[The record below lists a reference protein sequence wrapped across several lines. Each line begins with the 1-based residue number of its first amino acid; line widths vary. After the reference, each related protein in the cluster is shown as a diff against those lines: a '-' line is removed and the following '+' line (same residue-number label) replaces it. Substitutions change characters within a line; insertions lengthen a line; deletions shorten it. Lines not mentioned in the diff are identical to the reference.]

1 MPVTIKDIA
10 RIAGVNHSTV
20 SRCLNDKPGVSDA
33 VRAEIKKI
41 AADLGFEFNAN
52 ARGLNTSKTNTIGII
67 MDEDYQTGNLHFFT
81 NTFLRHIRQ
90 RLEKEDLDTIT
101 TFPRNN
107 VTGKDNIRKLVKRRR
122 VDGLIILSS
131 AVTKETVD
139 FLRERSVPFIF
150 SHRIP
155 PEDFGQVNGVYCD
168 HYRGGYLAT
177 ERLIE
182 RGCRN
187 ILCLVREDDR
197 DEFNQRT
204 RGYEAAL
211 KDAGLPVNP
220 DHIVPGGYS
229 LNCGKETVKR
239 LEPLLDSID
248 GIFAHTDV
256 LALGV
261 MKELK
266 KRGINIPG
274 DIALI
279 GYDDIEL
286 CSYVEP
292 GLSSISQPSRDISVE
307 TCDRLLRLMA
317 GEELMEK
324 TVLPPRIVLR
334 ESC

>member
-41 AADLGFEFNAN
+41 AEDLGFEFNAN

-67 MDEDYQTGNLHFFT
+67 MDEDYQTANLHFFT
-81 NTFLRHIRQ
+81 NAFLRHIRQ

-107 VTGKDNIRKLVKRRR
+107 VTDKDNIRKLVKRRR
-122 VDGLIILSS
+122 VDGLIILCSGI
-131 AVTKETVD
+131 TRETVD
-139 FLRERSVPFIF
+139 FLRDRSVPFVF
-150 SHRIP
+150 SHKIP
-155 PEDFGQVNGVYCD
+155 SKKLGQVNAVYCD

-177 ERLIE
+177 DQLIK
-182 RGCRN
+182 RGCKN
-187 ILCLVREDDR
+187 ILCLVREDSR
-197 DEFNQRT
+197 DEFFQRT

-211 KDAGLPVNP
+211 KDGGLPLVP
-220 DHIVPGGYS
+220 EYIVPGGYS
-229 LNCGKETVKR
+229 LNCGRETVKR
-239 LEPLLDSID
+239 LEPLLGSID
-248 GIFAHTDV
+248 GIFAHTDI

-266 KRGINIPG
+266 KRGIRIPE

-286 CSYVEP
+286 CTYVEP
-292 GLSSISQPSRDISVE
+292 ELSSVRQPTRDISLE

-317 GEELMEK
+317 GEGLLER
-324 TVLPPRIVLR
+324 TVLPPQLVIR

>member
-41 AADLGFEFNAN
+41 AADMGFEFNAN

-67 MDEDYQTGNLHFFT
+67 MDEDYHTGNLHFFT
-81 NTFLRHIRQ
+81 NAFLRHIRQ

-101 TFPRNN
+101 TFPLNN
-107 VTGKDNIRKLVKRRR
+107 VSGKDNIRKLVKRRR

-139 FLRERSVPFIF
+139 FLRDRSVPFVF
-150 SHRIP
+150 SHKIP
-155 PEDFGQVNGVYCD
+155 SADFGPVNAVSCD

-177 ERLIE
+177 EQLIK
-182 RGCRN
+182 RGCKN
-187 ILCLVREDDR
+187 ILCLVREDSR
-197 DEFNQRT
+197 DEFFQRT

-211 KDAGLPVNP
+211 RDKGIPIVP
-220 DHIVPGGYS
+220 EYIVPGGYS
-229 LNCGKETVKR
+229 LNCGRETVKR
-239 LEPLLDSID
+239 LESLLGSID
-248 GIFAHTDV
+248 GIFAHTDI

-266 KRGINIPG
+266 KRGFRIPE

-286 CSYVEP
+286 CTYVEP
-292 GLSSISQPSRDISVE
+292 ELSSISQPSRDISVE
-307 TCDRLLRLMA
+307 TCDRLFRLMA
-317 GEELMEK
+317 GEQLQEK
-324 TVLPPRIVLR
+324 TVLPPHVVLR